1 MYSEFRYHT
10 THLDRHTRAVEAM
23 REQSAFAQHTLEPC
37 SELDLGDRESVSQV
51 QGSIHIGIW
60 EVSEPLG
67 VLFAGL
73 GGSQALHLLRRRRI
87 NFEDAFLLPSFLVL
101 RLQGLQEV
109 TLSSL
114 RTSYLIIR
122 LARNA
127 RV

>member
-1 MYSEFRYHT
+1 
-10 THLDRHTRAVEAM
+10 M
-23 REQSAFAQHTLEPC
+23 REQSALAQHALESC

-51 QGSIHIGIW
+51 QGSIHVGIW
-60 EVSEPLG
+60 EVSKPLG

-87 NFEDAFLLPSFLVL
+87 NLEDAFLLPSFLVL

-109 TLSSL
+109 ALPGL
-114 RTSYLIIR
+114 RTSHLIKR
-122 LARNA
+122 PARNT